1 MRGLKTLIIGMGIL
15 IVTGF
20 VFLVIGIVDKT
31 DHLSRSGRP
40 FSQVSVNIPEGTNLV
55 EMRVDDGKIVVRLK
69 LSDGSHRIVVLN
81 AETGKPTRQ
90 IDLKSNR

>member
-15 IVTGF
+15 IVVGLII
-20 VFLVIGIVDKT
+20 LVIGIVHKT
-31 DHLSRSGRP
+31 DHPSRSGKP
-40 FSQVSVNIPEGTNLV
+40 FPQVSVNVPQGTDLV
-55 EMRVDDGKIVVRLK
+55 EMRVDNGKIVVRLK

-81 AETGKPTRQ
+81 AETGKPAGQ

>member
-15 IVTGF
+15 IVAGL
-20 VFLVIGIVDKT
+20 VFLVIGIVNKT
-31 DHLSRSGRP
+31 DYHSHSEKP
-40 FSQVSVNIPEGTNLV
+40 FSQVSVNIPQGTDVV
-55 EMRVDDGKIVVRLK
+55 EMQVDDGRIVVRLK

-81 AETGKPTRQ
+81 AKTGKPAGQ